1 VSGLFESNIQTFKE
15 ICTNEQKN
23 VRLEYS
29 IHFGAF
35 DILFFKNGFFTIF
48 LILYHYCLQNP
59 LNVSHY

>member
-23 VRLEYS
+23 LRLEYS

-48 LILYHYCLQNP
+48 
-59 LNVSHY
+59 